1 MFDPYYIVK
10 KRQESEIQNA
20 YETFYK
26 NNANCNNIVGDYK
39 GHYSYQTAI
48 NRECWQAMSESAL
61 MAEVVS
67 KTVRYCLQ
75 IWLETRS

>member
-48 NRECWQAMSESAL
+48 NRECW
-61 MAEVVS
+61 
-67 KTVRYCLQ
+67 
-75 IWLETRS
+75 